1 MCPDQEE
8 ECRMAGTQIRVAIM
22 SDLFVNYSKINA
34 DGVEAYY
41 IGVESLLV
49 LITPMDTICER
60 VMK

>member
-1 MCPDQEE
+1 
-8 ECRMAGTQIRVAIM
+8 MAGTQIRVAIM

-41 IGVESLLV
+41 IGVESLLI